1 MLISNKED
9 APPEKLM
16 LHAMYWLSFILLHRP
31 FFQRRKRA
39 ITGADKDIDH
49 VKLCKRAADNIMDI
63 LSAWD
68 RKFGLRLCPVT
79 LGQAIFSS
87 GNAFNSHLSHLSTC

>member
-1 MLISNKED
+1 MLISNKND
-9 APPEKLM
+9 ASPEKLM

-39 ITGADKDIDH
+39 IPGADKDIDH

-63 LSAWD
+63 LSSWE
-68 RKFGLRLCPVT
+68 RRFGLRHSPVT
-79 LGQAIFSS
+79 LGQAIFSA
-87 GNAFNSHLSHLSTC
+87 GAHAYFNRNA